1 MSPTEFSNYIKQR
14 AIQQQ
19 IHHSHNN
26 HNAPNA
32 NGHLGSIGP
41 VSPAR
46 SLSPNPL
53 SVAIMNGG
61 NNTSATATNPLSSNG
76 LSSESYF
83 YSPNQTTTTMNTNHL
98 YSPQQ
103 YGRNNL
109 FDSNACPSAH
119 FSSNA
124 TTNGMYSNSF
134 GAIGSG
140 GKYSPFLDSHNFYGM
155 SQQQQQQN
163 NGINIMGGGNGGG
176 SAQHAM
182 NGLSNGHLQSP
193 HATMNGTGNVSIG
206 NGVIGSGLSNVAN
219 NPNHGNPT
227 IAPIGSPSSV
237 NSQDTNNSSTG
248 SGSKIIDG
256 MNSFYSNAGP
266 YQHLLVAN

>member
-26 HNAPNA
+26 HNVPNT

-53 SVAIMNGG
+53 SVAIMNGAH
-61 NNTSATATNPLSSNG
+61 NAANTLPTNG
-76 LSSESYF
+76 LSSDSYF
-83 YSPNQTTTTMNTNHL
+83 LSPSNTNSNINSNHL

-103 YGRNNL
+103 YGRSNL
-109 FDSNACPSAH
+109 FDSNALPSAH
-119 FSSNA
+119 YTSNGS

-140 GKYSPFLDSHNFYGM
+140 GKYSPFLDSQNFYGL
-155 SQQQQQQN
+155 SQQQQQQK
-163 NGINIMGGGNGGG
+163 NGINIMGGG

-193 HATMNGTGNVSIG
+193 HSTMNGGSGAGNVSIG
-206 NGVIGSGLSNVAN
+206 NGIIGSGLSNAT
-219 NPNHGNPT
+219 NPNLGNPS
-227 IAPIGSPSSV
+227 IAPIGSPNSV
-237 NSQDTNNSSTG
+237 NSQDTTNSSTG